1 MNKVEKSKLY
11 EDRMAIWNAI
21 CETDQKHM
29 KKVSIGSR
37 SFNTVDAQYQIKKMT
52 ETFGPV
58 GIGWGYDVE
67 YDYPCYADVM
77 MVVARVTVWHT
88 LPENKFGPV
97 AGCRTFISNAQVN
110 GKPLVRRI
118 SDEEATKSAMTD
130 ALTKALSHI
139 GCDADM
145 FLGKYDG
152 NKYEPGNNKNTK
164 SNPLI

>member
-58 GIGWGYDVE
+58 GIGLFGILYQKINLDQLLGVE
-67 YDYPCYADVM
+67 HLFLM
-77 MVVARVTVWHT
+77 H
-88 LPENKFGPV
+88 K
-97 AGCRTFISNAQVN
+97 
-110 GKPLVRRI
+110 
-118 SDEEATKSAMTD
+118 
-130 ALTKALSHI
+130 LTASL
-139 GCDADM
+139 
-145 FLGKYDG
+145 
-152 NKYEPGNNKNTK
+152 
-164 SNPLI
+164 